1 MSWQIWREL
10 NIHAKTTHE
19 KPWKQERPF
28 GFQEC
33 LQKQIQYAL
42 SQYGPTTFDL
52 QAILQKHDNMQA
64 TSNEIV
70 YKITYSQHLKLKK
83 GK

>member
-1 MSWQIWREL
+1 
-10 NIHAKTTHE
+10 
-19 KPWKQERPF
+19 
-28 GFQEC
+28 